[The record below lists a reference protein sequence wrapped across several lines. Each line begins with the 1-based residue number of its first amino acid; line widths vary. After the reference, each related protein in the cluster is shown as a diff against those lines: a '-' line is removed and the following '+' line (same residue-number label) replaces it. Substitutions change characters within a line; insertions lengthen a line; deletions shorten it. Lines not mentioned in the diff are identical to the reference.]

1 MTRLQLGF
9 TLIGDG
15 RWSGGLNYQRTLLQL
30 LAGPLAT
37 RIEARVFVT
46 PEQECLARET
56 FGPWLN
62 QPLIVDARVA
72 GAGVGHRAAIA
83 LATGRDHAFAAL
95 LAEHDIDVVFENA
108 RFFGAAFP
116 MPVLAWM
123 PDFQHRHLT
132 YLFSQ
137 GAWWKREIGFRAQS
151 LGQRIVLLSSEAARR
166 DCEAFYPRTRGR
178 TAVAR
183 FSGQV
188 DLEAANDRAAVAPA
202 EYGLPER
209 FFYLP
214 NHFWAHKNH
223 ALVVEALRCIRVERG
238 TLDGFPPVA
247 MSGPTQD
254 HRDAGLFERTMA
266 AAAADG
272 LAPWFRHLGLIAY
285 DDVLALNA
293 AADAVL
299 NPSLFE
305 GWATSVEEAKS
316 LGTALV
322 LSDLDVHREQA
333 PDAAF
338 FTARDAGA
346 LAACMMRRAAA
357 PARSPAE
364 PMGLATA
371 NADRIACFAQAF
383 GAAVVAAHALAPQAR
398 RRTGGA

>member
-30 LAGPLAT
+30 LAGPLAA

-46 PEQECLARET
+46 PEQETLARAT
-56 FGPWLN
+56 FGPWLT

-72 GAGVGHRAAIA
+72 GAGVGRRAVLA
-83 LATGRDHAFAAL
+83 LATGRDHAFATL
-95 LAEHDIDVVFENA
+95 LAEHGIDVMFENA

-116 MPVLAWM
+116 VPVLAWM
-123 PDFQHRHLT
+123 PDFQHRHLAH
-132 YLFSQ
+132 LFSRA
-137 GAWWKREIGFRAQS
+137 AWWKREIGFRAQC
-151 LGQRIVLLSSEAARR
+151 LGRRVVLLSSESARR
-166 DCEAFYPRTRGR
+166 DCEAFFPRTRGR

-188 DLEAANDRAAVAPA
+188 DLDAVQVWAAVAPA
-202 EYGLPER
+202 AHGLPKR

-223 ALVVEALRCIRVERG
+223 TLVLEALRHIRAERG
-238 TLDGFPPVA
+238 TLDGFPPIV
-247 MSGPTQD
+247 MSGPTED
-254 HRDAGLFERTMA
+254 HSDAGLFERTMA

-272 LAPWFRHLGLIAY
+272 LALWFRHLGLIAY
-285 DDVLALNA
+285 GDVLALNM

-316 LGTALV
+316 LGSALI
-322 LSDLDVHREQA
+322 LSDLEVHREQA

-338 FTARDAGA
+338 FAPHDAGA
-346 LAACMMRRAAA
+346 LAACLMRRAAA
-357 PARSPAE
+357 PTRSPTEAT
-364 PMGLATA
+364 GLAMA
-371 NADRIACFAQAF
+371 NAGRIAGFAQAF
-383 GAAVVAAHALAPQAR
+383 GAAVENAHALPQQAR
-398 RRTGGA
+398 